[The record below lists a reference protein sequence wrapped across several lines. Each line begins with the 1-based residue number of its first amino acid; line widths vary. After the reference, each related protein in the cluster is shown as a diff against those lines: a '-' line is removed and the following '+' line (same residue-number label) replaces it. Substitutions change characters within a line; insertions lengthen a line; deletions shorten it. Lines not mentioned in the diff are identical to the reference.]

1 MHAVKASVGLRHPH
15 GDPRWCP
22 SSNRVLRQVGH
33 IATCV
38 TPDLLLK
45 YSDTTLATYVRR
57 QVKYLRHV
65 SETLTKTLI
74 STLRQRNIQINTL
87 AKYV

>member
-1 MHAVKASVGLRHPH
+1 MHAAKASVDLRHPH
-15 GDPRWCP
+15 GDPWWRL
-22 SSNRVLRQVGH
+22 SNNRVLRQVGH

-45 YSDTTLATYVRR
+45 YPDTTLATYVRR
-57 QVKYLRHV
+57 QVKHLRHM

-74 STLRQRNIQINTL
+74 STLRQCNIQINTL